1 MNSFERLIREV
12 SIFIDRS
19 LDFLE
24 NPTIRFFVILLLIIY
39 ITALIPMLNKELNK
53 VFDHVVVKMIMLI
66 IIVYLGSK
74 DPLIALLF
82 AIAFIMSLLHTS
94 YYGTFSESTPKE
106 YEPVVKAKKDTS
118 EQIRDAKGSNQDD
131 KQCSNQCMKT
141 GNMDNDNQQCTPIA
155 AFNNE
160 LNAQGMN
167 CPMGDGI
174 NLFGS
179 PF

>member
-1 MNSFERLIREV
+1 MNSFERLLREL

-24 NPTIRFFVILLLIIY
+24 NPTIRFLIILILIIY
-39 ITALIPMLNKELNK
+39 TTALVPMLNKELNK
-53 VFDHVVVKMIMLI
+53 VFDHVVVKIIMLI

-82 AIAFIMSLLHTS
+82 AIAFIMSLLHTT
-94 YYGTFSESTPKE
+94 YYGTFGNVEVKDYESP
-106 YEPVVKAKKDTS
+106 VKAEKDTN
-118 EQIRDAKGSNQDD
+118 EQIRDDKGYNQDD
-131 KQCSNQCMKT
+131 KQCSNQCMQT
-141 GNMDNDNQQCTPIA
+141 GNMDNGNKQCTPIA

-167 CPMGDGI
+167 CPMGEGV